1 MTILD
6 NTIKDKCFI
15 CKRIEVIHK
24 MFIFSRKLHTIGMS
38 LNQYSMEKRKKE
50 DNKNDYIK
58 R

>member
-24 MFIFSRKLHTIGMS
+24 MFIFSKQLYCF
-38 LNQYSMEKRKKE
+38 QCSMEKLKGV
-50 DNKNDYIK
+50 NKNDYRK
-58 R
+58 KW

>member
-24 MFIFSRKLHTIGMS
+24 MFIFGKQLYCF
-38 LNQYSMEKRKKE
+38 QCSMEKLKKE